1 MPKSRPIRHAADLLV
16 ATRVPTKQA
25 AAILAREPDSP
36 VTQAVKLWGDDEAPF
51 KNLIAA
57 DTPLARRWR
66 NIMRRL
72 LAHLERDLTGQTVY
86 RGWSFANT
94 RQRTVFMK
102 PILEQ
107 RFFVN
112 ARIGMSATTSLAVST
127 SAPFLNSYGAIWE
140 IRAPR
145 KARNLEPIFAAIGA
159 KYPEQREVIFPRGC
173 RFGLLE
179 PATKLEVVRGGH
191 MLRVPYFTFEEA

>member
-1 MPKSRPIRHAADLLV
+1 V
-16 ATRVPTKQA
+16 ATRVSTKRA
-25 AAILAREPDSP
+25 ATVLAREPDSP

-57 DTPLARRWR
+57 ETPLARRWR

-72 LAHLERDLTGQTVY
+72 LAHLERDFTGQTVY
-86 RGWSFANT
+86 RGWSFANA
-94 RQRTVFMK
+94 RQRVEFMK

-107 RFFVN
+107 GFFVN
-112 ARIGMSATTSLAVST
+112 ARIGMSATKSLAVST
-127 SAPFLNSYGAIWE
+127 SAPFLNAYGAIWE

-159 KYPEQREVIFPRGC
+159 KYPEQREVIFPQGC

-179 PATKLEVVRGGH
+179 RSTKLKVVRGGQI
-191 MLRVPYFTFEEA
+191 LRVP

>member
-1 MPKSRPIRHAADLLV
+1 M
-16 ATRVPTKQA
+16 
-25 AAILAREPDSP
+25 AREPESP

-57 DTPLARRWR
+57 ETQLARRWR

-72 LAHLERDLTGQTVY
+72 LAHLERDPTGQTVY
-86 RGWSFANT
+86 RGWFFANA
-94 RQRTVFMK
+94 RQRAEFMK
-102 PILEQ
+102 PVVEQ
-107 RFFVN
+107 GFFVN
-112 ARIGMSATTSLAVST
+112 MRVGMSATKSLAVST
-127 SAPFLNSYGAIWE
+127 SAPFLNAYGAIWE

-159 KYPEQREVIFPRGC
+159 KYPKQREVIFPRGS

-179 PATKLEVVRGGH
+179 RPTKLKVVRGGQI
-191 MLRVPYFTFEEA
+191 LQVPYFIFEEA